1 MRERSEM
8 ALKIVCGVLAAL
20 LLFQIGRMLFRASP
34 LRGVRVPDLPALSVG
49 SNQPPAKAT
58 NAIAGSVAVTNA
70 TNTVANAKPGKTTAN
85 TNEVQAAAKPE
96 TNAVLK
102 SAEARTTNPT
112 PTLVLT
118 NSGTNVASNRATNQ
132 PPTNSVAGKPGTNVA
147 PVRAA
152 GKSGPPPAMMPG
164 AMAKLPELSP
174 LVQARV
180 DRITQSE
187 LLAPFIRPLPMA
199 LLGIA
204 GRDAFLRAP
213 NGQTGL
219 VKEGDELGGV
229 KLLKIGINRVL
240 IEQAG
245 ESKELMIFSGLGGES
260 LLPKPNVATN
270 ETNPKIK

>member
-20 LLFQIGRMLFRASP
+20 LLFQLGRMLLRASP
-34 LRGVRVPDLPALSVG
+34 LRGVRIPELPALSIG
-49 SNQPPAKAT
+49 SNQVPAKAT
-58 NAIAGSVAVTNA
+58 DVVAVSAAVTNA
-70 TNTVANAKPGKTTAN
+70 TNTVSN
-85 TNEVQAAAKPE
+85 AKPE
-96 TNAVLK
+96 TNAVPK

-112 PTLVLT
+112 PTLVLK

-132 PPTNSVAGKPGTNVA
+132 PPTNSVAGKPVANGA

-152 GKSGPPPAMMPG
+152 GKTGPPPAMMPE
-164 AMAKLPELSP
+164 AMPKLPEVPP

-219 VKEGDELGGV
+219 VKEGDELGGI
-229 KLLKIGINRVL
+229 KLLKIGVNRVL

>member
-49 SNQPPAKAT
+49 SNQPPATAT
-58 NAIAGSVAVTNA
+58 NAVAGSVAVTNA

-132 PPTNSVAGKPGTNVA
+132 PPTNSVAGKPVTNGA
-147 PVRAA
+147 PMRAA
-152 GKSGPPPAMMPG
+152 GKLGPPPAMMPG
-164 AMAKLPELSP
+164 PMAKLPELSP

>member
-70 TNTVANAKPGKTTAN
+70 TNTVANAKPGKVAAN
-85 TNEVQAAAKPE
+85 TNAVQAATRPE
-96 TNAVLK
+96 TNAVAK

-132 PPTNSVAGKPGTNVA
+132 PPTNSVAGKPVTNGA
-147 PVRAA
+147 PMRAA
-152 GKSGPPPAMMPG
+152 GKPGPPPAMMPG
-164 AMAKLPELSP
+164 PMAKLPELSP

-245 ESKELMIFSGLGGES
+245 ESKELMIFSGLGSES
-260 LLPKPNVATN
+260 LLPKPNVVTN